1 MGGTTPTALVL
12 AALLSVAAGCGGG
25 GGGDGGSGSIEGCLE
40 DAGLNVRSRDI
51 NSVDSELVAAG
62 AEQQFI
68 ALDLD
73 QQEYTYEVLV
83 FEEAAKADAYARK
96 QQAEYDEQPSLKFQ
110 IEAEGKNAYTTTSDA
125 PKRDDVSKCAA
136 DAG

>member
-1 MGGTTPTALVL
+1 MSRKYIWIMIGLPVRGLPYPDAATARFIPIGCAPVRGTTPKAPVLVALL
-12 AALLSVAAGCGGG
+12 AAAAAGCGGDDG
-25 GGGDGGSGSIEGCLE
+25 GGGSGSIEGCLE

-62 AEQQFI
+62 AEEQFV

-83 FEEAAKADAYARK
+83 FGEA
-96 QQAEYDEQPSLKFQ
+96 
-110 IEAEGKNAYTTTSDA
+110 
-125 PKRDDVSKCAA
+125 
-136 DAG
+136 